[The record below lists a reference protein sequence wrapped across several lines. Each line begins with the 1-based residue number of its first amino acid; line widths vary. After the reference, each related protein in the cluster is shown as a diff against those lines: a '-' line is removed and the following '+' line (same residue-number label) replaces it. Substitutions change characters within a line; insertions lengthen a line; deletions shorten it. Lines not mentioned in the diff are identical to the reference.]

1 MNVYCWY
8 CLHEYV
14 LFITFLVV
22 IAFQMAGVQF
32 VFIIQMG
39 LSAVGINVVYCEVT
53 VSHFTYMHNLLL
65 VLFQAVLT
73 SGCI

>member
-8 CLHEYV
+8 CFHEYV
-14 LFITFLVV
+14 LLITFLVV
-22 IAFQMAGVQF
+22 IAFQMAGVQY

-53 VSHFTYMHNLLL
+53 VVLHHLLFSHLTCIIYCWY
-65 VLFQAVLT
+65 LFRQY
-73 SGCI
+73 